1 MKIKYFLSHPI
12 QYQTP
17 LINYLVKMGLDIQVC
32 YKTKFSKKKFF
43 DNEFKKNISWNINLT
58 KGHNSIELDGFF
70 KNNVN
75 NVLPITTSFY
85 KKIFDDDR
93 EIFVFHGNKN
103 WYNLILI
110 FVSFFFKKKIFLRD
124 EIHKFSSERTIIN
137 KFLNKIFYFIINP
150 FVDIFLAIGKANKE
164 YYISNYI
171 NKKKIILAPYAVN
184 NEFFKY
190 KKKNVNK
197 KKRIFLTVA
206 KFHERKSYNVLLD
219 AILKLDSKYK
229 KKDYEFWL
237 VGDGVTKKKS
247 KEFVKQNRIKNIKFF
262 NFKNQIQIRKFY
274 KNSDIFILPSKH
286 EAWGLVINEAMSS
299 SNAILCSDKV
309 GASYNL
315 VKNGINGYTFKT
327 GNSLDLSKKIS
338 LLLKTKKLNSFQKQ
352 SFKIISKWNFQ
363 AYFNGFKSAINRVK

>member
-190 KKKNVNK
+190 KKKMLI
-197 KKRIFLTVA
+197 KR
-206 KFHERKSYNVLLD
+206 
-219 AILKLDSKYK
+219 
-229 KKDYEFWL
+229 
-237 VGDGVTKKKS
+237 
-247 KEFVKQNRIKNIKFF
+247 KE
-262 NFKNQIQIRKFY
+262 
-274 KNSDIFILPSKH
+274 
-286 EAWGLVINEAMSS
+286 
-299 SNAILCSDKV
+299 
-309 GASYNL
+309 
-315 VKNGINGYTFKT
+315 
-327 GNSLDLSKKIS
+327 
-338 LLLKTKKLNSFQKQ
+338 SF
-352 SFKIISKWNFQ
+352 
-363 AYFNGFKSAINRVK
+363 